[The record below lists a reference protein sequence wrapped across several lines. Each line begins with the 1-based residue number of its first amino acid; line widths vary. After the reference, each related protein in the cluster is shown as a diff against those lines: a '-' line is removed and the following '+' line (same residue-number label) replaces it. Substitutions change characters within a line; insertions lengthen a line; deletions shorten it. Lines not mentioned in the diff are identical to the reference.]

1 MLTRSSMDKQQ
12 DDFETLR
19 DFNDY
24 LEQVEEITWNLILK
38 TDVEATESR
47 LRRWE
52 DHQKAELNPGATR
65 RGQDVA
71 SDHAVQKK
79 GVVQR
84 KAPNASSGSAA
95 DHNKGKD
102 TEDIGFNFRGL
113 KKRVAPPKEA
123 PFDPCSGWS
132 ISSQYYELQDNYDV
146 GWYSQYTDTNNL
158 AGGYVVR
165 DFCNRTLL
173 QAFSGLGVFVE
184 DEISAR
190 ELGGGFEKQQM
201 AVAGKDVNMND
212 VF

>member
-1 MLTRSSMDKQQ
+1 MDKSE

-38 TDVEATESR
+38 VDVEATESR

-52 DHQKAELNPGATR
+52 DHQKAELNPGAMR
-65 RGQDVA
+65 RESAISTDQA
-71 SDHAVQKK
+71 TTKK

-84 KAPNASSGSAA
+84 KAPTASSGNATDPTKS
-95 DHNKGKD
+95 KD
-102 TEDIGFNFRGL
+102 GEDTGFTFHGL

-123 PFDPCSGWS
+123 PFDPYSGWS
-132 ISSQYYELQDNYDV
+132 ISPQYYVLQDDYDV
-146 GWYSQYTDTNNL
+146 SWYAQYKDTYHL
-158 AGGYVVR
+158 AGGYAVT
-165 DFCNRTLL
+165 DFCNRTLSE
-173 QAFSGLGVFVE
+173 AFGGLGVFIE

-190 ELGGGFEKQQM
+190 ESLTIDQPVHTLPSTAIEG
-201 AVAGKDVNMND
+201 DISMND

>member
-1 MLTRSSMDKQQ
+1 MDKRE

-52 DHQKAELNPGATR
+52 DHQKAELNPGVAR
-65 RGQDVA
+65 RGPDVPI
-71 SDHAVQKK
+71 DHVVTKK

-84 KAPNASSGSAA
+84 KAPKASSAYAVEQAKS
-95 DHNKGKD
+95 KD
-102 TEDIGFNFRGL
+102 GEDTGFNFHGL

-123 PFDPCSGWS
+123 PFEPFSGWS
-132 ISSQYYELQDNYDV
+132 ISPQYYELQDNYDV
-146 GWYSQYTDTNNL
+146 SWFAQYNDSYNL
-158 AGGYVVR
+158 ATGYVVR

-190 ELGGGFEKQQM
+190 GTDGSVGTQQAA
-201 AVAGKDVNMND
+201 AVAKDVSMDD